1 MSVQEQVGNENAS
14 IQELVRYRIRA
25 QSLANSDE
33 NVYEVRM
40 NGKSGEMGIC
50 LLRKGEAPLGISEDG
65 LYVESYLLD
74 YPTSGISQSMKLPY
88 LKRCR

>member
-1 MSVQEQVGNENAS
+1 
-14 IQELVRYRIRA
+14 
-25 QSLANSDE
+25 
-33 NVYEVRM
+33 M